1 MGIIIAVII
10 VFFIA
15 GMVKGIIGL
24 GLPTIAMGL
33 LTAFYPPAMAASL
46 LLIPSTITNVWQLCL
61 GTPVWPLFK
70 RLWPMLAGIV
80 AGTLF
85 SFLPPLSSNSAWVH
99 AGLGLILCLYG
110 LWGLLGRKLPS
121 SQRHERWLSPCIGYL
136 TGTITAAT
144 GVFVL
149 PAVPYL
155 QTLSLSKDE
164 LIQALGLSFT
174 VSTLALAAQL
184 LWHTGLP
191 NMNVGLSA
199 FAIVPA
205 IIGMYAG
212 QHIRQFISETVF
224 KRCFFTGLMLLG
236 AYMLLKDAVF

>member
-1 MGIIIAVII
+1 M
-10 VFFIA
+10 
-15 GMVKGIIGL
+15 
-24 GLPTIAMGL
+24 
-33 LTAFYPPAMAASL
+33 
-46 LLIPSTITNVWQLCL
+46 
-61 GTPVWPLFK
+61 
-70 RLWPMLAGIV
+70 
-80 AGTLF
+80 
-85 SFLPPLSSNSAWVH
+85 
-99 AGLGLILCLYG
+99 
-110 LWGLLGRKLPS
+110 
-121 SQRHERWLSPCIGYL
+121 
-136 TGTITAAT
+136 
-144 GVFVL
+144 L

>member
-1 MGIIIAVII
+1 MSLI
-10 VFFIA
+10 VALLLIFLLA
-15 GMVKGIIGL
+15 GMVKGVIGL

-33 LTAFYPPAMAASL
+33 LTVFYPPATAASL
-46 LLIPSTITNVWQLCL
+46 LLIPSTVTNVWQLCL
-61 GTPVWPLFK
+61 GTHLWPLFK
-70 RLWPMLAGIV
+70 RLWPMLAGIII
-80 AGTLF
+80 GTLW
-85 SFLPPLSSNSAWVH
+85 SVLPPLSSNNSWVH
-99 AGLGLILCLYG
+99 AGLGLILCLYA
-110 LWGLLGRKLPS
+110 LWGLLAKKLPS
-121 SQRHERWLSPCIGYL
+121 SARHERYLSPLIGYV

-184 LWHTGLP
+184 LWQQGLP

-199 FAIVPA
+199 LAIVPA
-205 IIGMYAG
+205 LVGMYVG
-212 QHIRQFISETVF
+212 QYLRRFISEAVF
-224 KRCFFTGLMLLG
+224 KRCFFIGLLLLG
-236 AYMLLKDAVF
+236 GYMLLSDVFK